1 MLIDSSVFPYGAT
14 PHDELNVKI
23 RKSFDFKMAELPNLK
38 PKQVVAA
45 LSKSG
50 FYVHHQ
56 TGSHAILK
64 SRDGK
69 FRVTVPMHGKDL
81 KKGTLNV
88 HQDILR
94 FVLYG
99 TPVGG
104 DNYNVTNW
112 KGVSVSYTIID
123 RHITEKGDV
132 MFTLQDTNGKILTRE
147 YYD

>member
-1 MLIDSSVFPYGAT
+1 
-14 PHDELNVKI
+14 
-23 RKSFDFKMAELPNLK
+23 MAELPNLK

-81 KKGTLNV
+81 KKGTLRSIIRQAGMTV
-88 HQDILR
+88 EE
-94 FVLYG
+94 FVGL
-99 TPVGG
+99 
-104 DNYNVTNW
+104 
-112 KGVSVSYTIID
+112 
-123 RHITEKGDV
+123 
-132 MFTLQDTNGKILTRE
+132 L
-147 YYD
+147 